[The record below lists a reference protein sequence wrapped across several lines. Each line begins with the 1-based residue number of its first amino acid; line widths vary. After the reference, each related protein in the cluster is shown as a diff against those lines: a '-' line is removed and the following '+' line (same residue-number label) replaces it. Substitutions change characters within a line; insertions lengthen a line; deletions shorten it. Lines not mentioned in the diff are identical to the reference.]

1 MRNHRTER
9 ECWVAVKRGK
19 PKDDGT
25 FWYVDAVEEAL
36 CFGWID
42 STVKKTAEEITVQK
56 LSPRKAR
63 GNWTELNKERCR
75 RLERLG
81 LMTEAGRAVWPDMSE
96 NGFAV
101 DEDILREL
109 QADPVLWENY
119 QRLPELYKRVRIDR
133 IQYLKE
139 ARPALFRN
147 RLDKFI
153 ENTRKGTLYGEW
165 NDHGRLT
172 TRTLSGRARKITR
185 RRLRRK
191 AGKAV
196 RSLRKRGRRA

>member
-25 FWYVDAVEEAL
+25 FWYVVAVEEAL

-81 LMTEAGRAVWPDMSE
+81 LMTEAGRAVWPDGNAIRPRTVGELPTSA
-96 NGFAV
+96 GT
-101 DEDILREL
+101 L
-109 QADPVLWENY
+109 QAGTHRPDSISERSAPCPVPKPAR
-119 QRLPELYKRVRIDR
+119 QIHRKHPERHAVRRV
-133 IQYLKE
+133 E
-139 ARPALFRN
+139 RP
-147 RLDKFI
+147 
-153 ENTRKGTLYGEW
+153 RKADNG
-165 NDHGRLT
+165 
-172 TRTLSGRARKITR
+172 RTLSGRARKITR
-185 RRLRRK
+185 RRLRGK
-191 AGKAV
+191 PGKAV

>member
-1 MRNHRTER
+1 MEIKNLLTAKSRTELREWLMRNHRTER

-109 QADPVLWENY
+109 QSDPVLWENY

-139 ARPALFRN
+139 ARPALFRS

-165 NDHGRLT
+165 NDHGKLT
-172 TRTLSGRARKITR
+172 TAEP
-185 RRLRRK
+185 
-191 AGKAV
+191 
-196 RSLRKRGRRA
+196 

>member
-1 MRNHRTER
+1 MEIKNLLTAKSRTELREWLMRNHRTER

-25 FWYVDAVEEAL
+25 FWYIDAVEEAL

-42 STVKKTAEEITVQK
+42 STVKKNGRRDNRAETLAPKSPGQLDGTEQRTVPTAGT
-56 LSPRKAR
+56 AR
-63 GNWTELNKERCR
+63 ADDRSGQS
-75 RLERLG
+75 G
-81 LMTEAGRAVWPDMSE
+81 LARHVGKRIR
-96 NGFAV
+96 V

-109 QADPVLWENY
+109 QSDPVLWENY

-139 ARPALFRN
+139 ARPALFRS

-172 TRTLSGRARKITR
+172 TAEP
-185 RRLRRK
+185 
-191 AGKAV
+191 
-196 RSLRKRGRRA
+196 

>member
-1 MRNHRTER
+1 MDRQHRQ
-9 ECWVAVKRGK
+9 
-19 PKDDGT
+19 
-25 FWYVDAVEEAL
+25 
-36 CFGWID
+36 
-42 STVKKTAEEITVQK
+42 KTAEEITVQK

-63 GNWTELNKERCR
+63 GNWTERNKERCR

-109 QADPVLWENY
+109 QSDPVLWENY

-139 ARPALFRN
+139 ARPALFRS

-153 ENTRKGTLYGEW
+153 GNTRKGTLYGEW

-172 TRTLSGRARKITR
+172 TAEP
-185 RRLRRK
+185 
-191 AGKAV
+191 
-196 RSLRKRGRRA
+196 

>member
-1 MRNHRTER
+1 MELSNVLAVRNRAEFREWLAANHDREK
-9 ECWVAVKRGK
+9 ECWAVVRRGR
-19 PKDDGT
+19 PKDEDT
-25 FWYVDAVEEAL
+25 FWYLDAVEEAL

-109 QADPVLWENY
+109 QSDPVLWENY

-139 ARPALFRN
+139 ARPALFRS

-172 TRTLSGRARKITR
+172 TAEP
-185 RRLRRK
+185 
-191 AGKAV
+191 
-196 RSLRKRGRRA
+196 

>member
-1 MRNHRTER
+1 
-9 ECWVAVKRGK
+9 
-19 PKDDGT
+19 
-25 FWYVDAVEEAL
+25 
-36 CFGWID
+36 
-42 STVKKTAEEITVQK
+42 
-56 LSPRKAR
+56 
-63 GNWTELNKERCR
+63 
-75 RLERLG
+75 
-81 LMTEAGRAVWPDMSE
+81 MSE

-109 QADPVLWENY
+109 QSDPVLWENY

-139 ARPALFRN
+139 ARPALFRS

-172 TRTLSGRARKITR
+172 TAEP
-185 RRLRRK
+185 
-191 AGKAV
+191 
-196 RSLRKRGRRA
+196 